1 MNYIKQLEQE
11 RADLQE
17 TIIGRTDRLNEF
29 RAHLQSAKFTEPT
42 SDGSRTDW
50 ISTADV
56 MQWLAY
62 IETPN

>member
-11 RADLQE
+11 RADLQDLIVIRE
-17 TIIGRTDRLNEF
+17 VRMQQF
-29 RAHLQSAKFTEPT
+29 REHLLLPKFTQPA